1 MSVNSDFSDLL
12 SELNAGDARYLIVG
26 GYAVFFHGQPRYTKD
41 LDVWVEPSA
50 ENAVRVIEALRRFG
64 APLHDLSVADLSS
77 PGITFQMGNAP
88 NRIDIL
94 TDVASLSFP
103 QAWSRRVEGC
113 YGVQR
118 MWLLSRAD
126 LIANKRAVG
135 RPQDLEDVR
144 LLEAMATAKS

>member
-12 SELNAGDARYLIVG
+12 SEFNAADVRYLVVG

-50 ENAVRVIEALRRFG
+50 ANAPRVMLALRRFG
-64 APLHDLSVADLSS
+64 APLHDLSEANLSA
-77 PGITFQMGNAP
+77 PGVTFQMGNAP
-88 NRIDIL
+88 NRIDVL
-94 TDVASLSFP
+94 TDVASLVFAD
-103 QAWSRRVEGC
+103 AWSNRVEGR
-113 YGVQR
+113 YGEQR

-126 LIANKRAVG
+126 LIKNKKAVG

-144 LLEAMATAKS
+144 LLEKL

>member
-50 ENAVRVIEALRRFG
+50 ENAVRVVEALRRFG

-103 QAWSRRVEGC
+103 EAWSRRVEGR

-144 LLEAMATAKS
+144 LLEAMATAKP

>member
-12 SELNAGDARYLIVG
+12 SEFNAADVRYLVVG

-41 LDVWVEPSA
+41 LDVWVEPSVA
-50 ENAVRVIEALRRFG
+50 NATRVMQALRRFG
-64 APLHDLSVADLSS
+64 APLHDLSEADLSA

-88 NRIDIL
+88 NRIDVL
-94 TDVASLSFP
+94 TDVASLVFE
-103 QAWSRRVEGC
+103 QAWANRVEGR
-113 YGVQR
+113 YGQHR

-126 LIANKRAVG
+126 LITNKKAVG

-144 LLEAMATAKS
+144 LLEKS

>member
-12 SELNAGDARYLIVG
+12 SEFNAADVRYLVVG

-50 ENAVRVIEALRRFG
+50 ENAARVMKALRQFG
-64 APLHDLSVADLSS
+64 APLHDLSESDLSA

-88 NRIDIL
+88 NRIDVL
-94 TDVASLSFP
+94 TDVASLAFE
-103 QAWSRRVEGC
+103 QAWSNRVEGR
-113 YGVQR
+113 YGQQR

-126 LIANKRAVG
+126 LITNKKAVG

-144 LLEAMATAKS
+144 LLERS

>member
-12 SELNAGDARYLIVG
+12 SEFNAADVRYLVVG

-50 ENAVRVIEALRRFG
+50 ANATRVMQALRRFG
-64 APLHDLSVADLSS
+64 APLHDLSEADLSA

-88 NRIDIL
+88 NRIDVL
-94 TDVASLSFP
+94 TDVASLVFAD
-103 QAWSRRVEGC
+103 AWNNRVEGR
-113 YGVQR
+113 YGQQR

-126 LIANKRAVG
+126 LIANKKAVG

-144 LLEAMATAKS
+144 LLEKS